1 MENQKQI
8 EEKASHIRIQ
18 QMAYVG
24 LGAALL
30 GVISQLSVPMPGGAP
45 ATLQIFGI
53 VLIGIIFGW
62 KTGAAAVAVY
72 LCIGAV
78 GVPVFAN
85 FKGGIGMLAGTTGGY
100 LLSFPILA
108 GFAGMRHKK
117 TRGWKRMAVTFL
129 WTLGGLA
136 VVEIAGGVQW
146 SLVAGGAWT
155 LTKVFT
161 YALVAFVPKDILL
174 VVLGV
179 FTGELVRKALAKGKI
194 YIS

>member
-1 MENQKQI
+1 MERHEQI
-8 EEKASHIRIQ
+8 EEKVSRIRIQ

-30 GVISQLSVPMPGGAP
+30 GVISQLSIPMPGGAP

-53 VLIGIIFGW
+53 VLIGIVFGW

-100 LLSFPILA
+100 LLSFPVLA
-108 GFAGMRHKK
+108 GFAGKRHKNVD
-117 TRGWKRMAVTFL
+117 GWKRLAVTFA
-129 WTLGGLA
+129 WTLAGLA
-136 VVEIAGGVQW
+136 IVEIAGGVQW

-161 YALVAFVPKDILL
+161 YAAVAFVPKDILL

-179 FTGELVRKALAKGKI
+179 LAGDIVRKALAKGKI
-194 YIS
+194 YFE